1 MKILHG
7 TGVALITPFSKDLSI
22 DYDSFDK
29 ILQNIKDVNYYVVNG
44 TTSESSTTSDEEKS
58 NILSFVREKKIKN
71 KPIVYCISSN
81 NTEEVL
87 KKTKEIDLTDI
98 TAFLI
103 TSPFYNK
110 PSQKGI
116 IEHYRSIANHSPLPI
131 ILYNVPH
138 RTGSNIDA
146 TTTIELS
153 KHPNIIGIK
162 EASGNILQCIEIAKY
177 KDPDFLLISGDDM
190 LTIPIISIGGVGVI
204 SVLANI
210 MPFEIYNMVKN
221 ALSNELIESKKFLF
235 GIFEPAQIINK
246 YGNPVGTKILMEKS
260 NLCNKYVR
268 LPLSTPADN
277 SL

>member
-22 DYDSFDK
+22 DYESLDK
-29 ILQNIKDVNYYVVNG
+29 ILQNIKDINYYVVNG
-44 TTSESSTTSDEEKS
+44 TTSESATTSDQEKT
-58 NILSFVREKKIKN
+58 NILSFVREKKIKS

-81 NTEEVL
+81 NTGEIL
-87 KKTKEIDLTDI
+87 KKIKEIDLTDI

-116 IEHYRSIANHSPLPI
+116 IEHYIAIADHSPLPI

-146 TTTIELS
+146 NTTIELS
-153 KHPNIIGIK
+153 RHSNIIGIK

-204 SVLANI
+204 SVLANV
-210 MPFEIYNMVKN
+210 MPFEIYNMVQN
-221 ALSNELIESKKFLF
+221 ALCNKFTESNKFLF
-235 GIFEPAQIINK
+235 DIFEAAQVINE
-246 YGNPVGTKILMEKS
+246 YGNPVGTKILMEKN

-268 LPLSTPADN
+268 LPLSTPAE
-277 SL
+277 SS

>member
-22 DYDSFDK
+22 DYESLDK
-29 ILQNIKDVNYYVVNG
+29 ILQNIKDINYYVVNG
-44 TTSESSTTSDEEKS
+44 TTSESATTSDQEKT
-58 NILSFVREKKIKN
+58 NILSFVREKKIKS

-81 NTEEVL
+81 NTGEIL
-87 KKTKEIDLTDI
+87 KKIKEIDLTDI

-116 IEHYRSIANHSPLPI
+116 IEHYIAIADHSPLPI

-146 TTTIELS
+146 NTTIELS
-153 KHPNIIGIK
+153 RHSNIIGIK

-204 SVLANI
+204 SVLANV
-210 MPFEIYNMVKN
+210 MPFEIYNMVQN
-221 ALSNELIESKKFLF
+221 ALCNKFTESNKFLF
-235 GIFEPAQIINK
+235 DIFEAAQVINE
-246 YGNPVGTKILMEKS
+246 YGNPVGTKILMEEN

-268 LPLSTPADN
+268 LPLSTPAEK
-277 SL
+277 S